1 MEELLMKKTNP
12 DIKNEY
18 TLKMQDE
25 IDAIEM
31 IADMFFREITDD
43 DGNTTTK
50 YTPYL
55 EKVGQVNAIVRYFLT
70 GIEFE
75 KGEDVYDAVM
85 EDKDIEPL
93 VMKFMIPYGE
103 KITNPTRE
111 QKIMGQIM
119 DKVYDMVEF
128 RKAKM
133 VARIQNES
141 NTILTYKILELI
153 EKEHEKTQKEIEAN
167 ENLNAWINEQ
177 RAQQEELN
185 KLIPVEKQKEFF
197 ENFNADDIV
206 KTVYNQISESDLH
219 KRNQEVIELTR
230 QNREQERMISEKDKI
245 IEFQQ
250 KEFAKE
256 KQKENVKNVLSD
268 NTDEKKDKLNKP
280 KATRKRTAKA
290 EKTDEN
296 KE

>member
-1 MEELLMKKTNP
+1 MKKINP
-12 DIKNEY
+12 EIKNNF

-25 IDAIEM
+25 VDAIEM
-31 IADMFFREITDD
+31 IVDMFFRETKNE
-43 DGNTTTK
+43 DGDIEIK

-55 EKVGQVNAIVRYFLT
+55 EKIGQVNAIVRYFLT

-133 VARIQNES
+133 VAQIQNES
-141 NTILTYKILELI
+141 NAVLTYKILELI
-153 EKEHEKTQKEIEAN
+153 EKEHEKTLKEIEAN
-167 ENLNAWINEQ
+167 ENLNTWVDEQ
-177 RAQQEELN
+177 RKYQEELN
-185 KLIPVEKQKEFF
+185 TLVPLEKQKEFF
-197 ENFNADDIV
+197 EKFDVDDLTQSI
-206 KTVYNQISESDLH
+206 YQQISEDDLH
-219 KRNQEVIELTR
+219 KRNKEVVELTR
-230 QNREQERMISEKDKI
+230 KNREQENKIVEMEKIVKQN
-245 IEFQQ
+245 EQ
-250 KEFAKE
+250 KEF
-256 KQKENVKNVLSD
+256 VKNVLSD
-268 NTDEKKDKLNKP
+268 N
-280 KATRKRTAKA
+280 
-290 EKTDEN
+290 
-296 KE
+296 

>member
-1 MEELLMKKTNP
+1 MKKTNP
-12 DIKNEY
+12 QIKNEY

-31 IADMFFREITDD
+31 IADMFFRDVTDA
-43 DGNTTTK
+43 DGNTVIK

-55 EKVGQVNAIVRYFLT
+55 EKIGQVNAIVRYFLT

-75 KGEDVYDAVM
+75 DGEDVYDAVM
-85 EDKDIEPL
+85 EDKDIQPL
-93 VMKFMIPYGE
+93 VMQFMISFGE
-103 KITNPTRE
+103 KITSPTRE

-119 DKVYDMVEF
+119 DKVYDIVEF
-128 RKAKM
+128 RKANM
-133 VARIQNES
+133 LAQVQNEANS
-141 NTILTYKILELI
+141 ILTYKLLELI
-153 EKEHEKTQKEIEAN
+153 ENEQEKTQKEIEAN

-280 KATRKRTAKA
+280 KATRKRTTKA

>member
-1 MEELLMKKTNP
+1 MKKTNP

-31 IADMFFREITDD
+31 IVDMFFRETKNE
-43 DGNTTTK
+43 DGDIEIK

-55 EKVGQVNAIVRYFLT
+55 EKIGQVNAIVRYFLT

-280 KATRKRTAKA
+280 KATRKRTTKS

>member
-1 MEELLMKKTNP
+1 MKKTNP

-141 NTILTYKILELI
+141 NAILTYKILELI

-280 KATRKRTAKA
+280 KATRKRTTKS